1 MWQKAIETIV
11 AKITSGKFILTVIAG
26 MVFAY
31 CSVRSIIP
39 PDKTYDIISVIV
51 VAYFMK
57 GQSNNV
63 PKP

>member
-1 MWQKAIETIV
+1 MNKIIEKLTN
-11 AKITSGKFILTVIAG
+11 GKFLLTIIAG

-31 CSVRSIIP
+31 CSVKQIIP

-57 GQSNNV
+57 GQNGV

>member
-1 MWQKAIETIV
+1 MNKIIE
-11 AKITSGKFILTVIAG
+11 KLTSGKFLLTIIAG

-31 CSVRSIIP
+31 CSVKQIIP

>member
-1 MWQKAIETIV
+1 MIQKIIE
-11 AKITSGKFILTVIAG
+11 KLTSGKFLLTIIAG

-31 CSVRSIIP
+31 CSVKQIIP

-57 GQSNNV
+57 GQSNT
-63 PKP
+63 PKGA

>member
-1 MWQKAIETIV
+1 MNKIIE
-11 AKITSGKFILTVIAG
+11 KLTSGKFLLTIIAG

-31 CSVRSIIP
+31 CSVRQIIP

-57 GQSNNV
+57 GQNGV
-63 PKP
+63 PKS

>member
-1 MWQKAIETIV
+1 MNKIIE
-11 AKITSGKFILTVIAG
+11 KLTSGKFLLTIIAG
-26 MVFAY
+26 IVFAY
-31 CSVRSIIP
+31 CSIRQIIP

-57 GQSNNV
+57 GQNGV

>member
-1 MWQKAIETIV
+1 MNKIIE
-11 AKITSGKFILTVIAG
+11 KLTSGKFLLTIIAG

-31 CSVRSIIP
+31 CSVKQIIP

-57 GQSNNV
+57 GQNGV